1 MGEKILIKIK
11 TRDKKNSQNSFIGDN
26 FPWGNFLGDN
36 FPWGNFPGGNI
47 PGGIFPRTLFP
58 VTPLCCIIEH

>member
-26 FPWGNFLGDN
+26 FPL
-36 FPWGNFPGGNI
+36 GNFPGGNI

-58 VTPLCCIIEH
+58 VIPLCCIIEH

>member
-26 FPWGNFLGDN
+26 FPWGNF
-36 FPWGNFPGGNI
+36 

-58 VTPLCCIIEH
+58 VIPLCCIIEH

>member
-26 FPWGNFLGDN
+26 FPWGNF
-36 FPWGNFPGGNI
+36 PGGNI

-58 VTPLCCIIEH
+58 VIPLCCIIEY